1 MEQKL
6 YDDKVI
12 TLRTNIVNKPE
23 DLEDYSN
30 KNLMQLEAT
39 LLEMAAV
46 PELCQDVF

>member
-12 TLRTNIVNKPE
+12 TLGRNTANKPE
-23 DLEDYSN
+23 NLEDYSN
-30 KNLMQLEAT
+30 RGFMQFEAT

-46 PELCQDVF
+46 PE